1 MKTNIFKINCQCT
14 HLMNCYVRNIN
25 VYGLPQ
31 VLSYENID
39 LKTKSRYYNNI
50 KNTFIVNC
58 KINNKDYIFY
68 NYDTS

>member
-1 MKTNIFKINCQCT
+1 
-14 HLMNCYVRNIN
+14 MNCYVRNIK

-39 LKTKSRYYNNI
+39 LKTTSRYYNIN
-50 KNTFIVNC
+50 KNTFIFNC

-68 NYDTS
+68 NYDNS